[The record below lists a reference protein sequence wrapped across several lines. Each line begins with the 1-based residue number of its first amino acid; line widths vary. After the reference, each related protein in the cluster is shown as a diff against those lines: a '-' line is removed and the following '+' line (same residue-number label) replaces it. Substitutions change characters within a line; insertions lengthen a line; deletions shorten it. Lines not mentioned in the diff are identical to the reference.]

1 VSGLKRP
8 EYQRI
13 GDDFLFTYGVQGIR
27 LELSGI
33 TDSRREGFHAQVVV
47 RANMGKLSWGRLK
60 LDSDRE
66 RASLARSLS
75 ATIPDFPW
83 MNALTQIAE
92 MTFTMFREGEPT
104 VRLTDVPAPR
114 EPSYLADPL
123 LPLNE
128 TTILYGDG
136 DAGKSTIALWIA
148 LCVAL
153 GKGGIGFDLPRSGPV
168 LYVDWETN
176 AETHA
181 RRLRRLA
188 EGMGVTGP
196 LDVHYRRVVRPVG
209 EEIRNL
215 QHEVHRLGAVLVVV
229 DSLGFCTGGGYGE
242 SINDS
247 SVATAAMNALRSL
260 NVTRLALH
268 HISHAAAGNGNGSS
282 APTGSRYFRNAARC
296 LWEIQRSPISPDLAN
311 IGLYNRKMNDD
322 GKREQPIAWQMDY
335 GESRGD
341 PITVTP
347 TTLTDDPVLLKSLSI
362 GDQIAQHLKKN
373 GKANVK
379 SLVEVT
385 GASEKGVRK
394 ALHASA
400 RFVELLKLQGVS
412 GGSEWAL
419 SDRRFGNFGTSEP
432 PYIKD

>member
-1 VSGLKRP
+1 MSLKRP
-8 EYQRI
+8 EEQRI
-13 GDDFLFTYGVQGIR
+13 GDDFLYSYGVQGIR
-27 LELSGI
+27 VELSSI

-47 RANMGKLSWGRLK
+47 RANVGKLSWGRLK

-66 RASLARSLS
+66 RASLARTLTG
-75 ATIPDFPW
+75 TIPDFPW
-83 MNALTQIAE
+83 MTALTQVAE
-92 MTFTMFREGEPT
+92 MTFEMFRAGEPT
-104 VRLTDVPAPR
+104 VRLSDVPAPR
-114 EPSYLADPL
+114 EPTYLADPL

-153 GKGGIGFDLPRSGPV
+153 GRGGIGFELPKPGPV

-196 LDVHYRRVVRPVG
+196 LDVHYRRVIRPVG

-215 QHEVHRLGAVLVVV
+215 QHEVHRLGAVLVIV

-247 SVATAAMNALRSL
+247 SVATGAMNALRSL

-335 GESRGD
+335 GENRGD
-341 PITVTP
+341 PIRLSP
-347 TTLTDDPVLLKSLSI
+347 TTLADDEDLLHKMSV
-362 GDQIAQHLKKN
+362 GDQIALYLKEHKRATV
-373 GKANVK
+373 GELTILTDAPDR
-379 SLVEVT
+379 T
-385 GASEKGVRK
+385 VRK
-394 ALHASA
+394 ALRSSP
-400 RFVELLKLQGVS
+400 RFVELDGRQGAK
-412 GGSEWAL
+412 GGSEWGL
-419 SDRRFGNFGTSEP
+419 RTSSHGYQGP
-432 PYIKD
+432 PEQ

>member
-13 GDDFLFTYGVQGIR
+13 GDDFLYTYGVQGIR

-47 RANMGKLSWGRLK
+47 RANVGKLSWGRLK

-136 DAGKSTIALWIA
+136 DAGKSTVALWIA

-153 GKGGIGFDLPRSGPV
+153 GRGGIGFDLPRSGPV

-188 EGMGVTGP
+188 EGMGVTGS

-296 LWEIQRSPISPDLAN
+296 LWEIQRSPLSPDLAN

-341 PITVTP
+341 PITLTA
-347 TTLTDDPVLLKSLSI
+347 TTLTDDPDLLHKLSI
-362 GDQIAQHLKKN
+362 GEQIAIYLKTHGRATVGELTILTN
-373 GKANVK
+373 
-379 SLVEVT
+379 ST
-385 GASEKGVRK
+385 DRGVRK
-394 ALHASA
+394 ALRSSA
-400 RFVELLKLQGVS
+400 RFVELDSRQGAK
-412 GGSEWAL
+412 GGSEWGL
-419 SDRRFGNFGTSEP
+419 RTSSYGYQGPLEP
-432 PYIKD
+432 